1 MRREEQ
7 HSLTQYT
14 CENQRKGVKPGGSKS
29 IFKEGKMYLF
39 FQLSMAAII
48 EIKFKALAKMF
59 DN

>member
-1 MRREEQ
+1 MGKRSEKVG
-7 HSLTQYT
+7 
-14 CENQRKGVKPGGSKS
+14 CKIDSKLGACRVDVT